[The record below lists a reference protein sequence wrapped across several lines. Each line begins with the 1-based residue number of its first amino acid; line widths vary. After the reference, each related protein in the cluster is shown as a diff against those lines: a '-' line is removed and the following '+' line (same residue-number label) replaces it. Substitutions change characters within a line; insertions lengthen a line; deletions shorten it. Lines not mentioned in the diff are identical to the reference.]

1 MVNRRLAWGYTLMGC
16 LNGAM
21 DGGVTSVSVEPT
33 VDPLLKNMVFVLRER
48 FSSKACWNAFQTLV
62 HSYARAN
69 DCSVSTIKKTGS
81 STYKAAV
88 LIKHRNGPKMEN
100 DPFLMD
106 DWKSGRQLRRE
117 QYMKMLR
124 DKNVDTK
131 EGLTK

>member
-1 MVNRRLAWGYTLMGC
+1 MAC

-21 DGGVTSVSVEPT
+21 EGGVTSVSVEPT
-33 VDPLLKNMVFVLRER
+33 VDPLLKNMVFVLRDR
-48 FSSKACWNAFQTLV
+48 FTSKECWNAFQILV

-69 DCSVSTIKKTGS
+69 DCSISTIKRTDT
-81 STYKAAV
+81 STYVAAV
-88 LIKHRNGPKMEN
+88 FIKQRSGPKMEN

-124 DKNVDTK
+124 DKSVDTE